1 MGDQSKGL
9 IDRLKSNH
17 WIYAAVAIIIS
28 FLLMFFNIWLGVLCL
43 LVSVGLL
50 VLSFVENR
58 TADEYVSKYIE
69 GMDLDIETAPKGS
82 IKDFPLSF
90 AIIQFDGRVIWYNKL
105 FKSMLGNEKVF
116 NRNIEEIIP
125 SISTNVLL
133 ENRNNLS
140 FDIPEIVINN
150 RYYRVTGN
158 FMKTKKKNDSD
169 DYLIVIYFIDETELK
184 ELSALYKAQKT
195 GVGIVY
201 IDNYDELMQLIDDNM
216 KSYVFAEVEQTL
228 TAWIDPMNGIVRKYE
243 RDKFLVLFESQYM
256 EEFVTRKFDLLDE
269 IRELNTGCD
278 FHVTLSMGFG
288 IEEENMVEN
297 FNNAKSAIEIA
308 LGRGGD
314 QAVVNAAGKYN
325 FFGGKTVE
333 MEKRNKVK
341 SRVIAGVLK
350 DLIINCDNMLIM
362 GHRNCDLD
370 SLGASLGINR
380 FAKMAEKPA
389 KIVLNETNK
398 SIQML
403 CDELMQHEEYR
414 DIFVNKEQAL
424 QMVGENTLLV
434 VVDTYSQ
441 PITECPELI
450 DACEKV
456 VVIDHHR
463 RGTDY
468 IKDATITYQEPY
480 ASSVSEM
487 VTEMLQYADNRL
499 TLERLEAE
507 ALYAG
512 IVVDTKNFTMKT
524 GVRTF
529 EAATYLRRKG
539 VDTVA
544 VRRYFQND
552 VASFLALANIVR
564 YAEIDEHGIAIAECP
579 QYTEDMQLLS
589 ASAADQL
596 LSLAGVRAA
605 FVLCNIGDIVNIS
618 GRSLGEI
625 NVQMILERLGGG
637 GHMTV
642 AGAQLS
648 EVDII
653 GARNMLHDAIH
664 DSLDYKSD
672 D

>member
-1 MGDQSKGL
+1 
-9 IDRLKSNH
+9 
-17 WIYAAVAIIIS
+17 
-28 FLLMFFNIWLGVLCL
+28 
-43 LVSVGLL
+43 
-50 VLSFVENR
+50 
-58 TADEYVSKYIE
+58 
-69 GMDLDIETAPKGS
+69 
-82 IKDFPLSF
+82 
-90 AIIQFDGRVIWYNKL
+90 
-105 FKSMLGNEKVF
+105 
-116 NRNIEEIIP
+116 
-125 SISTNVLL
+125 LL
-133 ENRNNLS
+133 ENRNNLT
-140 FDIPEIVINN
+140 FELPEIIIND

-158 FMKTKKKNDSD
+158 FMKTKKKNDND

-184 ELSALYKAQKT
+184 ELSILHKAQKT
-195 GVGIVY
+195 GVGLVY

-216 KSYVFAEVEQTL
+216 KSSVFAEVEQTL
-228 TAWIDPMNGIVRKYE
+228 TSWIDPLNGIVRKYE

-256 EEFVTRKFDLLDE
+256 DEFEVRKFDLLDE
-269 IRELNTGCD
+269 IREIVTGCD
-278 FHVTLSMGFG
+278 FHVTLSMGFS
-288 IEEENMVEN
+288 IEEEDLVEN

-314 QAVVNAAGKYN
+314 QAVVNKAGKYT

-350 DLIINCDNMLIM
+350 DLVANCDNVLIM

-370 SLGASLGINR
+370 SLGAALGINR
-380 FAKMAEKPA
+380 FAKVVGKPA
-389 KIVLNETNK
+389 NIVLNGPNK

-403 CDELMQHEEYR
+403 YDELIHHEEYR

-424 QMVGENTLLV
+424 QMVNENTLLV
-434 VVDTYSQ
+434 IVDTYSQ

-450 DACEKV
+450 DACEKI

-463 RGTDY
+463 RGSDY

-512 IVVDTKNFTMKT
+512 IIVDTKNFTMKT

-539 VDTVA
+539 VDTIS

-552 VASFLALANIVR
+552 VGSFLILANIVR
-564 YAEIDEHGIAIAECP
+564 YAEIDDHGIAIAECP
-579 QYTEDMQLLS
+579 EGIEDVQLLA

-596 LSLAGVRAA
+596 LTLAGVHAA
-605 FVLCNIGDIVNIS
+605 FVLCKLGDTVNIS

-648 EVDII
+648 DVDIS
-653 GARNMLHDAIH
+653 DAKDRLRDAVH
-664 DSLDYKSD
+664 DSLDYD
-672 D
+672 DNE